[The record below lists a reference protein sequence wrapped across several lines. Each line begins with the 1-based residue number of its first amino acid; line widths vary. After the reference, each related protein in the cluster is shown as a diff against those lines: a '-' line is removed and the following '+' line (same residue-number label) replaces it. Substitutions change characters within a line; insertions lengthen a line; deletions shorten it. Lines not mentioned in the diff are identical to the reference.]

1 MLECRT
7 YSYAELSALLHTRDR
22 QGIVRRFER
31 WEIKYTTTGRGTGQK
46 FVITEIGNPFK
57 VYCILD
63 LGFSPQT
70 DFTKLAFFTY
80 YLLCDDE
87 FQQFPVVQME
97 ERLRADGHTL
107 SRQTIKTYLSHF
119 EDADLIC
126 RGIRFTYYFAVGK
139 SHKNTDE
146 TTYKRAWAEY
156 WERIHQGCPW
166 EQAIGEM
173 CATYGGV
180 ARKHPQL
187 VLNAFYN
194 HMYGQIIDWALEAMS
209 VDLGKSV

>member
-7 YSYAELSALLHTRDR
+7 YTYAELSELFGTRDS
-22 QGIVRRFER
+22 QGIKRRLNR
-31 WEIKYTTTGRGTGQK
+31 LEIAYTTQGRGTALQ
-46 FVITEIGNPFK
+46 FTLTEICKPFK

-63 LGFSPQT
+63 FGFSPQT

-194 HMYGQIIDWALEAMS
+194 HMYGQIIDWALETMN
-209 VDLGKSV
+209 VELDKSD

>member
-1 MLECRT
+1 MLECKT
-7 YSYAELSALLHTRDR
+7 YTYTELSALFGTRDS
-22 QGIVRRFER
+22 QGIKRRLDR
-31 WEIKYTTTGRGTGQK
+31 LEISYTTRGRSTGLQFTL
-46 FVITEIGNPFK
+46 TEIRKPFK

-63 LGFSPQT
+63 FSFSPQT

-194 HMYGQIIDWALEAMS
+194 HMYGQIIDWALEAMN
-209 VDLGKSV
+209 VEPDKSD

>member
-1 MLECRT
+1 
-7 YSYAELSALLHTRDR
+7 
-22 QGIVRRFER
+22 
-31 WEIKYTTTGRGTGQK
+31 
-46 FVITEIGNPFK
+46 
-57 VYCILD
+57 
-63 LGFSPQT
+63 
-70 DFTKLAFFTY
+70 
-80 YLLCDDE
+80 
-87 FQQFPVVQME
+87 ME
-97 ERLRADGHTL
+97 EYLQAEGHTL
-107 SRQTIKTYLSHF
+107 SRQTIKAYLSRF

-156 WERIHQGCPW
+156 WEHIHQGWPSG
-166 EQAIGEM
+166 QAIVEM
-173 CATYGGV
+173 CSTYGGV

-194 HMYGQIIDWALEAMS
+194 HMYGQIIDWALEAMN

>member
-7 YSYAELSALLHTRDR
+7 YTYAELSELLGTRDS
-22 QGIVRRFER
+22 QGIKRRLNR
-31 WEIKYTTTGRGTGQK
+31 LEIAYTTLGRRAALQFTL
-46 FVITEIGNPFK
+46 TEIRDPFK
-57 VYCILD
+57 VYCTLD

-70 DFTKLAFFTY
+70 DFKKLAFFTY

-194 HMYGQIIDWALEAMS
+194 HMYGQIIDWALEAMN
-209 VDLGKSV
+209 VEPDKSD

>member
-1 MLECRT
+1 MQYTDNEAALIGGLISTYFFQPAVSASLKDAYSRVLEHLHQNALTSSDLQQIRKAVNFLMPMCQANRQTQRELMGVNART
-7 YSYAELSALLHTRDR
+7 TALLN
-22 QGIVRRFER
+22 G
-31 WEIKYTTTGRGTGQK
+31 
-46 FVITEIGNPFK
+46 
-57 VYCILD
+57 
-63 LGFSPQT
+63 
-70 DFTKLAFFTY
+70 
-80 YLLCDDE
+80 
-87 FQQFPVVQME
+87 
-97 ERLRADGHTL
+97 
-107 SRQTIKTYLSHF
+107 SR
-119 EDADLIC
+119 
-126 RGIRFTYYFAVGK
+126 YFAVGK

-194 HMYGQIIDWALEAMS
+194 HMYGQIIDWALEAMN
-209 VDLGKSV
+209 VEPDKSD

>member
-7 YSYAELSALLHTRDR
+7 YSYAELSALLHTQDS
-22 QGIVRRFER
+22 QGIKRRFER
-31 WEIKYTTTGRGTGQK
+31 WEVKYTTTGRGTGK
-46 FVITEIGNPFK
+46 RFAITEIGNPFK

-63 LGFSPQT
+63 FGFSPQT